1 MSYEGQPFQN
11 YLIQKIREEFKDV
24 KIYGIVKSF
33 QPYPIHLYKHTNVPD
48 KIIYCHKSIKM
59 HMIKNFKMEK
69 K

>member
-33 QPYPIHLYKHTNVPD
+33 QPNPLHLYKHT
-48 KIIYCHKSIKM
+48 KCAR
-59 HMIKNFKMEK
+59 
-69 K
+69 